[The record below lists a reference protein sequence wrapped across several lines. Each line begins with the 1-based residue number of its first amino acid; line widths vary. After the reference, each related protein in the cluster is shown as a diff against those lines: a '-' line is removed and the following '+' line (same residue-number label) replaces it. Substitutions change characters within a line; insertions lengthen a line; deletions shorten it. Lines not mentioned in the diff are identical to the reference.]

1 MLKHGKTALIVAIT
15 LGVLG
20 SASAALAGA
29 KDDDGGAGAGGY
41 IVPGSS
47 VGVNPVYHPE
57 LFAQQSANTAFA
69 QAQESKKAPK
79 EKKASTKSSS
89 TSSSKESD
97 EEARLR
103 RFYDNR

>member
-41 IVPGSS
+41 VVLGSS
-47 VGVNPVYHPE
+47 IGVNPAYHPE

-69 QAQESKKAPK
+69 QAEQTKKNSKD
-79 EKKASTKSSS
+79 KKASTKSSS